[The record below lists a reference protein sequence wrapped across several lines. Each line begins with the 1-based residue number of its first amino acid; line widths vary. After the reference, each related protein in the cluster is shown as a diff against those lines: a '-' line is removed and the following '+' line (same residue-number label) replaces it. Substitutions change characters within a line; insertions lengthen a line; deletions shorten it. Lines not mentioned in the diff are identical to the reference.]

1 MLCGIKMYQI
11 IMKGGVLD
19 WRLGN
24 ASNGGFLFK
33 FGWSFSEPPGRVVV
47 KIDDFHVFLFF

>member
-1 MLCGIKMYQI
+1 
-11 IMKGGVLD
+11 MKGGVLD